1 MLLYAQRFKPEN
13 SRKAT
18 TKEGKGRERE
28 ERRGREEWEGTP
40 PNAYSW
46 IQKNPLRQFL
56 CTSLTSRFRCRFA
69 IEHISRVCRVLKQPR
84 SHALLVGVGGSGRQ
98 SVTHLAAHMADDE
111 LFQIELSRSYSLNEW
126 HEDIKR
132 IMRRSTETEMHGVF
146 LFTDTQIK
154 QEAFL
159 EDINNLLNR

>member
-1 MLLYAQRFKPEN
+1 MHSVSSQRTVEKLQ
-13 SRKAT
+13 RR
-18 TKEGKGRERE
+18 KGRGEKGKRGE
-28 ERRGREEWEGTP
+28 GGRNGRGRPLTHIPG
-40 PNAYSW
+40 S
-46 IQKNPLRQFL
+46 KNPLRQFL